1 MALLLSKITG
11 TTLQRPRLRTPYNLW
26 GPQNRC
32 FIDPIFRERVK
43 EGNVPASRQA
53 ALRSAIYKELF
64 EELPEEERNE
74 WAKRAEDEH
83 REAVAKVEKA
93 LKSEP
98 STNPADRQ
106 R

>member
-32 FIDPIFRERVK
+32 FIDPIFQEQVK

-53 ALRSAIYKELF
+53 ALRSALYKELF
-64 EELPEEERNE
+64 EELPQGEQNE
-74 WAKRAEDEH
+74 WTKRAEDKH
-83 REAVAKVEKA
+83 REALAKVEKA

-98 STNPADRQ
+98 STDLADRQ